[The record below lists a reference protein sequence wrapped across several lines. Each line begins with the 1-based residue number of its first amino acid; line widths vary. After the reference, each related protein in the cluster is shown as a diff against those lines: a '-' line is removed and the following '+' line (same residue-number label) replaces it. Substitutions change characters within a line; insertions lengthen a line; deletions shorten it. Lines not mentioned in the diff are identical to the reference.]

1 MEATVAAP
9 GDTSVTEAG
18 ECELIYVDLDGTL
31 IRSDLLLESAL
42 AYLRRHPWHAFNL
55 LIWAARG
62 PAHLKAR
69 LAEHFELDA
78 SLLPY
83 HSELIDY
90 LRREAA
96 NGRRIVLAT
105 ASNERLAHRVADHL
119 GMFSAVL
126 ASSAA
131 HNLKG
136 ANKHAAI
143 AAHCGRAPY
152 AYAGNDASDLHI
164 WKHARAA
171 VLVNASASTRT
182 EAKRASAIAIAA
194 EFPAQRASLKTYLR
208 AIRVYQWSKNLL
220 LFVPLVTAHYWGSFD
235 AIRNV
240 LIAFAAFSLCASSI
254 YLVNDLLDLPS
265 DRAHP
270 RKRHRPIAAGAVSI
284 QAAALLSVL
293 LLAAGLGLAAL
304 LGPWFLALTALY
316 VAATTAYSFALKTYV
331 LIDVITLAGL
341 YTMRIIAGAAAI
353 AVVPSFWLL
362 AFSMFVFLSLALVK
376 RYSEL
381 HMLIGTQRSSTR
393 GRNYETQDLHVVLA
407 LGVASGFAAVQVFA
421 MYINSDHITRLY
433 SRPEL
438 LWPLCGTIL
447 YWIGRM
453 WIKTVRGEMHDDPL
467 LFAARDRGSLIIL
480 AVSLAIVFGVSIWS

>member
-1 MEATVAAP
+1 MRATVAIAGDAP
-9 GDTSVTEAG
+9 AKAAG
-18 ECELIYVDLDGTL
+18 EHELVYVDLDGSL
-31 IRSDLLLESAL
+31 IHSDLLLESAL
-42 AYLRRHPWHAFNL
+42 AYVRRHPWRALNL
-55 LIWAARG
+55 LLWAARG
-62 PAHLKAR
+62 PAYLKAR
-69 LAEHFELDA
+69 LAESFELDA
-78 SLLPY
+78 STLPY
-83 HSELIDY
+83 HGELIDY
-90 LRREAA
+90 LRSEAA
-96 NGRRIVLAT
+96 KGRRIVLAT
-105 ASNERLAHRVADHL
+105 ASNERLAHKVADHL
-119 GMFSAVL
+119 GIFGAVL
-126 ASSAA
+126 ASSDS

-136 ANKHAAI
+136 ANKHDAI
-143 AAHCGRAPY
+143 AAHCGGVPY
-152 AYAGNDASDLHI
+152 AYVGNDASDVHI
-164 WKHARAA
+164 WKHAHAA
-171 VLVNASASTRT
+171 VLVNASASTR
-182 EAKRASAIAIAA
+182 ARARQTSAIAAD
-194 EFPAQRASLKTYLR
+194 FPAQPASLKTYLR
-208 AIRVYQWSKNLL
+208 AIRMYQWSKNLL
-220 LFVPLVTAHYWGSFD
+220 LFVPLITAHYWGSLD
-235 AIRNV
+235 AIRNI
-240 LIAFAAFSLCASSI
+240 LIGFLAFSLCASSI

-284 QAAALLSVL
+284 QAAVLLSVL
-293 LLAAGLGLAAL
+293 LLAAGLGLAAV
-304 LGPWFLALTALY
+304 LGPWFLTLTALY

-381 HMLIGTQRSSTR
+381 HMLIGTQRSSAA

-421 MYINSDHITRLY
+421 MYINSDDIMRLY
-433 SRPEL
+433 PRPQL
-438 LWPLCGTIL
+438 LWPLCATIL

-480 AVSLAIVFGVSIWS
+480 AVSLAIVFVGSVWS